1 MNPQALIAASVLISF
16 FGSAISL
23 YISRSLMRV
32 GRAIGDKGLT
42 LASIAMAIYGL
53 TLLIEAFVNSFAP
66 AHLAVHGR
74 RPQELLS
81 VLVNRGTLIAIPLYT
96 LSYAFLAASHYVSG
110 TAVEGSSRRER
121 EYGMIPLF
129 ILIFID
135 YNIIDLVVL
144 AIAAI
149 MVLGRYG
156 SARLPTVLFY
166 TILAASHS
174 LAIGLLVAGSSWWI
188 VPVSTILRGV
198 APAVLLFSSHE

>member
-1 MNPQALIAASVLISF
+1 M
-16 FGSAISL
+16 
-23 YISRSLMRV
+23 
-32 GRAIGDKGLT
+32 
-42 LASIAMAIYGL
+42 
-53 TLLIEAFVNSFAP
+53 NSFAP

-135 YNIIDLVVL
+135 YNIIDLIVL

-174 LAIGLLVAGSSWWI
+174 LAIGLLAASSSWWI

-198 APAVLLFSSHE
+198 APAVLLFSSYK

>member
-1 MNPQALIAASVLISF
+1 VNPQALIAASVLISF

-110 TAVEGSSRRER
+110 TAVEGPSRRER

-135 YNIIDLVVL
+135 YNIIDLIVL
-144 AIAAI
+144 AIAAM

-174 LAIGLLVAGSSWWI
+174 LAIGLLVTSSSWWI

>member
-135 YNIIDLVVL
+135 YNIIDLIVL
-144 AIAAI
+144 AIAAM

-174 LAIGLLVAGSSWWI
+174 LAIGLLVTSSSWWI

-198 APAVLLFSSHE
+198 APAVLLFSSHK

>member
-1 MNPQALIAASVLISF
+1 
-16 FGSAISL
+16 
-23 YISRSLMRV
+23 MRV
-32 GRAIGDKGLT
+32 GRVIGDKGLT
-42 LASIAMAIYGL
+42 LASIAMAVYGL
-53 TLLIEAFVNSFAP
+53 TLLLEALVNSFAP
-66 AHLAVHGR
+66 ARLAVHGR

-81 VLVNRGTLIAIPLYT
+81 VLVNRGTLVAIPLYT

-121 EYGMIPLF
+121 EYAMIPLF

-135 YNIIDLVVL
+135 YNIIDLIVL

-166 TILAASHS
+166 AILAASHS
-174 LAIGLLVAGSSWWI
+174 LAIGLLIASSSWWI
-188 VPVSTILRGV
+188 IPASTILRGV
-198 APAVLLFSSHE
+198 APVALLFSSYK